1 VIDAFSTDG
10 LLEEFKLTVLEDD
23 QHFFPPY
30 YAVPVIK
37 EETLKEHPEL
47 EEVLN
52 LLSGKLTDEKMREL
66 NYKVDSLNESP
77 EKVAKDFLI
86 EAGLIDN
93 K

>member
-1 VIDAFSTDG
+1 
-10 LLEEFKLTVLEDD
+10 
-23 QHFFPPY
+23 
-30 YAVPVIK
+30 
-37 EETLKEHPEL
+37 
-47 EEVLN
+47 
-52 LLSGKLTDEKMREL
+52 MREL